1 MEMTEHS
8 HTLEYEY
15 VNSDYL
21 GMTIAISPEPHKGY
35 FENWK
40 YMKIAVYIK
49 MDSPYGWTK
58 RELKHTPF
66 GFERKDF
73 KYTNDIRLYIEEAVS
88 QVYSKFPQ
96 KDIDE
101 FYNEVIEKISWI

>member
-8 HTLEYEY
+8 HQLEYKY
-15 VNSDYL
+15 VISDYL
-21 GMTIAISPEPHKGY
+21 DMTIAISPEPQKG
-35 FENWK
+35 FFDNWE

-73 KYTNDIRLYIEEAVS
+73 KHTNDIRLYIEDAVS
-88 QVYSKFPQ
+88 QVYNKFPQ
-96 KDIDE
+96 EDIDE
-101 FYNEVIEKISWI
+101 FYNEVIGEISWI

>member
-66 GFERKDF
+66 CRETNF
-73 KYTNDIRLYIEEAVS
+73 KPKRTRLFVFS
-88 QVYSKFPQ
+88 
-96 KDIDE
+96 
-101 FYNEVIEKISWI
+101 